1 MKIGAGNSKFKGPRA
16 GSRGAGSV
24 GVEEVT
30 NCWRKRAA
38 SVTGIREVWGMTGWG
53 QRKRRGQISL

>member
-1 MKIGAGNSKFKGPRA
+1 MKIGAGSSKFKGPRV
-16 GSRGAGSV
+16 GSRGAGSM
-24 GVEEVT
+24 GVKEVA

-38 SVTGIREVWGMTGWG
+38 SVTGVRKMWGTTGWD

>member
-1 MKIGAGNSKFKGPRA
+1 MKIGAGNRKFKGPRA
-16 GSRGAGSV
+16 GSRGAGSM

-38 SVTGIREVWGMTGWG
+38 SVTEVRKVWGITGRG
-53 QRKRRGQISL
+53 QRKRRGQIAL